1 MSERWMI
8 DNFPKTPFP
17 LLFDL
22 VAKCHHCVSPM
33 CVCDLLKITLKAL
46 KVKYIFQVDIVREN
60 TNLLSLARSKV
71 GGRWVSGCVHQRA
84 SMKM

>member
-1 MSERWMI
+1 
-8 DNFPKTPFP
+8 
-17 LLFDL
+17 
-22 VAKCHHCVSPM
+22 M

-84 SMKM
+84 SMKL